1 MASNL
6 SRLNKLTFPLVVGIV
21 LLLANASSFAQ
32 QSPQFSIFS
41 ANSNIVN
48 PAFSGWKSNNYVA
61 LQFRDQWSGYTT
73 SNDGSGT
80 LGTTWVS
87 GSFSLAPQAGLG
99 IQFYADKTPSGV
111 SQQLIQFQGA
121 YHLNKGNG
129 QWSFGLS
136 AGLQTKSF
144 DGRAFRVRDPNDPL
158 ATLVSGSPVNQTL
171 PDFGFGAV
179 YSTYNWQVGIT
190 ADHLG
195 APSFD
200 FDGGTAAMPL
210 ERVFALHGSTE
221 IPLSDYFDLLPYA
234 LVRYYSG
241 QIVPEGGAKVYYNK
255 LIYAGAAYRNGDAAM
270 GLLGVSILQNKLDIG
285 YAIDITTSNALNKR
299 PLSYEV
305 FLRFRIPERNIKQKP
320 APIRTPR
327 FRIL

>member
-1 MASNL
+1 MTFKM
-6 SRLNKLTFPLVVGIV
+6 SRLTKLYFPVSFGVF
-21 LLLANASSFAQ
+21 LLLISARTPAQ

-41 ANSNIVN
+41 ANSNSVN

-61 LQFRDQWSGYTT
+61 LQVRDQWSGYTT

-80 LGTTWVS
+80 LGTTWIA
-87 GSFSLAPQAGLG
+87 GSFGITPKAGLG
-99 IQFYADKTPSGV
+99 IQFYSDKTPSGV
-111 SQQLIQFQGA
+111 TQQSFQIQGA

-129 QWSFGLS
+129 LWSFGLS

-144 DGRAFRVRDPNDPL
+144 DGRVFRVRDPNDPI
-158 ATLVSGSPVNQTL
+158 ANAVSGSAVSQTL
-171 PDFGFGAV
+171 PDLGLGAV
-179 YSTYNWQVGIT
+179 YSTNNWQLGIT
-190 ADHLG
+190 ADHLSS
-195 APSFD
+195 PTFD
-200 FDGGTAAMPL
+200 FNRGTATMSL
-210 ERVFALHGSTE
+210 DRVFALHGSAE
-221 IPLSDYFDLLPYA
+221 IPLSDYFDVLPYA

-241 QIVPEGGAKVYYNK
+241 QIVPEGGARVYYNK

-285 YAIDITTSNALNKR
+285 YSMDITTSNALNKK
-299 PLSYEV
+299 PLSHEI
-305 FLRFRIPERNIKQKP
+305 FLRFRIPERSIKQKA